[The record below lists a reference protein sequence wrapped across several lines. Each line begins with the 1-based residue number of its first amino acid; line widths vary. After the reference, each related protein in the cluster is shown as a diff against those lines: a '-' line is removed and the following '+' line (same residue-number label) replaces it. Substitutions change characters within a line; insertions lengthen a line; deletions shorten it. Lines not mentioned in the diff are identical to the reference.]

1 MKGLLVLS
9 DFKNVIFLKGRF
21 QWWFYYHIPV
31 LWNSTQ
37 LVCLPCI
44 WMCVYT
50 HTIQMLIRLVLPGGS
65 DGRVS
70 ACNAG
75 DPGLGL
81 PVYMYVYHSSN
92 VT

>member
-1 MKGLLVLS
+1 
-9 DFKNVIFLKGRF
+9 
-21 QWWFYYHIPV
+21 
-31 LWNSTQ
+31 
-37 LVCLPCI
+37 
-44 WMCVYT
+44 MCVYT